1 MPVALVLLCL
11 WGAAACAAGLA
22 PRRYHWP
29 FAWVLIATGIP
40 LLGLVTLS
48 MGPAMGVLGLV
59 AGALLLRWPI
69 LRAGQRLA
77 GLLAP
82 QEVEQPREHPG
93 E

>member
-1 MPVALVLLCL
+1 MPLTLTLAALWVV
-11 WGAAACAAGLA
+11 AACAAGMA
-22 PRRYHWP
+22 PQRFHWP
-29 FAWVLIATGIP
+29 AAWVLIASGIP

-48 MGPAMGVLGLV
+48 MGPAVGLIALA
-59 AGALLLRWPI
+59 AGASILRWPI

-82 QEVEQPREHPG
+82 QERETAREHPG

>member
-1 MPVALVLLCL
+1 MPLAIVLLCL
-11 WGAAACAAGLA
+11 WIVAACGAGMA
-22 PRRYHWP
+22 PQRYHWP
-29 FAWVLIATGIP
+29 AAWVLIGTGIP

-48 MGPAMGVLGLV
+48 MGPVWGLV
-59 AGALLLRWPI
+59 ALVAGMSILRWPI

-82 QEVEQPREHPG
+82 QDREHPG

>member
-1 MPVALVLLCL
+1 MPLAFVMVCL
-11 WGAAACAAGLA
+11 WILAACIAGMA

-29 FAWVLIATGIP
+29 AAWVLIGTGIP
-40 LLGLVTLS
+40 LLGLVTFT
-48 MGPAMGVLGLV
+48 MGPVWGLIALA
-59 AGALLLRWPI
+59 AGASILRWPI

-82 QEVEQPREHPG
+82 QERDAPREHPG

>member
-1 MPVALVLLCL
+1 MSVALVLVCV

-29 FAWVLIATGIP
+29 FAWALIGTGLP
-40 LLGLVTLS
+40 LLGLVTMS
-48 MGPAMGVLGLV
+48 MGPAMGLIGLV
-59 AGALLLRWPI
+59 AGAVLLRWPI

-82 QEVEQPREHPG
+82 QEAEQPREHPG